1 MAGTYGGKKEREHMA
16 GKTRRGQMVRK
27 NGKKS
32 ARENL
37 YQL

>member
-1 MAGTYGGKKEREHMA
+1 MAGTYGRKKEREHMA
-16 GKTRRGQMVRK
+16 EKRWLEQMVRK
-27 NGKKS
+27 NGEKN